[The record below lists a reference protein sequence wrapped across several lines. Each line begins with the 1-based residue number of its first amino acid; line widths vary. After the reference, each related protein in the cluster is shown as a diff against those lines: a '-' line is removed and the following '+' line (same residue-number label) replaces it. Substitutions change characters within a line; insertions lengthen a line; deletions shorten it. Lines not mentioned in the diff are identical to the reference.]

1 MERFINPFS
10 NRMLQSVDLASMT
23 PEERDRYDES
33 IKIYR
38 DYVNTITDT
47 SHREWKK
54 GQTEGRKKEKIEIA
68 RNMKAES
75 MPLKVIAKVTGLS
88 PEEIERL

>member
-47 SHREWKK
+47 SHR
-54 GQTEGRKKEKIEIA
+54 GRKKEKFEIA

-75 MPLKVIAKVTGLS
+75 MLLKVIAKVTGLS

>member
-47 SHREWKK
+47 SHRE
-54 GQTEGRKKEKIEIA
+54 RKKDKRKGEKK
-68 RNMKAES
+68 RR
-75 MPLKVIAKVTGLS
+75 LKLPVT
-88 PEEIERL
+88 